1 VIIANAAPRAD
12 SRRSARRK
20 LCGDGMME
28 SMDLNDP
35 RDPLSVVGLRSSPA
49 AQAAR
54 ELLERNRVPHR
65 WIDLDEDPVG
75 RLLRD
80 GPTAERSLPVVF
92 FADGE
97 TLEGPPSY
105 VEPFPGQVRASA
117 AADYIVSA
125 SWLTELARGAG
136 LHCQPERTE
145 YDVAVLG
152 AGPAGLT
159 AAVYAASE
167 GLHVLVVER
176 MAPGGQAGTSSR
188 IENYPGFADGIS
200 GSELADNAYRQ
211 ALRFGAEFLIGVNL
225 VGSRPLEGGV
235 IEVELTG
242 GATVRARTG
251 IVASGV
257 RYRRLEAPGV
267 EELVGSGVYYGA
279 APGEAEEYRDGRV
292 AVVGGANSA
301 GQAALHFADSAATVT
316 MLVRGKSISLGMS
329 QYLVERIESHE
340 RIDVRTETEVVRA
353 SGSPHL
359 SEVDVSGPA
368 GEETIAVDALFLL
381 IGGDPLIATV
391 ESWLD
396 VDERGFLLTGPDLP
410 KGSGPGQWSLERE
423 PMLLESSVPGVFVA
437 GDVRHGSIKRVA
449 SAVGEGAM
457 AVTLVH
463 NYLSSMEGV

>member
-1 VIIANAAPRAD
+1 V
-12 SRRSARRK
+12 
-20 LCGDGMME
+20 
-28 SMDLNDP
+28 
-35 RDPLSVVGLRSSPA
+35 
-49 AQAAR
+49 QAAR
-54 ELLERNRVPHR
+54 ELLERNRVSHR

-80 GPTAERSLPVVF
+80 GPIGKRSLPVVF
-92 FADGE
+92 FANGE
-97 TLEGPPSY
+97 VLEGPPSY
-105 VEPFPGQVRASA
+105 VEPFPGEVRASA
-117 AADYIVSA
+117 AEDYVASA

-136 LHCQPERTE
+136 LDCQPQREE
-145 YDVAVLG
+145 YDVVVLG

-200 GSELADNAYRQ
+200 GSELAENAYGQ
-211 ALRFGAEFLIGVNL
+211 ARRFGAEFVIGVNL
-225 VGSRPLEGGV
+225 VASRLRDDGK

-267 EELVGSGVYYGA
+267 DELVGNGVYYGA
-279 APGEAEEYRDGRV
+279 APGEAQEYRDGKV

-301 GQAALHFADSAATVT
+301 GQAALHFAGSAAGVT
-316 MLVRGKSISLGMS
+316 MLIRGESISRGMS
-329 QYLVERIESHE
+329 QYLVERIEAHD
-340 RIDVRTETEVVRA
+340 RIDVRTKTEIVRA
-353 SGSPHL
+353 SGSPQL
-359 SEVDVSGPA
+359 SEIQVSGP
-368 GEETIAVDALFLL
+368 GGKETIGVDGLFLL
-381 IGGDPLIATV
+381 IGGDPLIASV
-391 ESWLD
+391 ENWLD
-396 VDERGFLLTGPDLP
+396 VDGRGFLLTGPDLP
-410 KGSGPGQWSLERE
+410 RGSGAGEWSLERE
-423 PMLLESSVPGVFVA
+423 PMFLESSVPGVFVA

-463 NYLSSMEGV
+463 RYLSSDRSPPPHAEVPN

>member
-1 VIIANAAPRAD
+1 V
-12 SRRSARRK
+12 
-20 LCGDGMME
+20 
-28 SMDLNDP
+28 
-35 RDPLSVVGLRSSPA
+35 
-49 AQAAR
+49 QAAR
-54 ELLERNRVPHR
+54 ELLERNRVSHR

-80 GPTAERSLPVVF
+80 GPIGKRSLPVVF
-92 FADGE
+92 FANGE
-97 TLEGPPSY
+97 VLEGPPSY
-105 VEPFPGQVRASA
+105 VEPFPGEVRASA
-117 AADYIVSA
+117 AEDYLASA

-136 LHCQPERTE
+136 LDCQPQREE
-145 YDVAVLG
+145 YDVVVLG

-200 GSELADNAYRQ
+200 GSELAENAYAQ
-211 ALRFGAEFLIGVNL
+211 ARRFGAEFVIGVNL
-225 VGSRPLEGGV
+225 VASRLRDDGK

-242 GATVRARTG
+242 GATVRGRTG

-267 EELVGSGVYYGA
+267 DELVGNGVYYGA
-279 APGEAEEYRDGRV
+279 APGEAQEYRDGKV

-301 GQAALHFADSAATVT
+301 GQAALHFAGSAAGVT
-316 MLVRGKSISLGMS
+316 MLIRGESISRGMS
-329 QYLVERIESHE
+329 QYLVERIEAHD
-340 RIDVRTETEVVRA
+340 RIDVRTKTEIVRA
-353 SGSPHL
+353 SGSPQL
-359 SEVDVSGPA
+359 SEIQVSGP
-368 GEETIAVDALFLL
+368 GGKETIGVDGLFLL
-381 IGGDPLIATV
+381 IGGDPLIASV
-391 ESWLD
+391 ENWLD
-396 VDERGFLLTGPDLP
+396 VDGRGFLLTGPDLP
-410 KGSGPGQWSLERE
+410 RGSGAGEWSLERE
-423 PMLLESSVPGVFVA
+423 PMFLESSVPGVFVA

-463 NYLSSMEGV
+463 RYLSSDRSPPPHAEVPN

>member
-1 VIIANAAPRAD
+1 
-12 SRRSARRK
+12 
-20 LCGDGMME
+20 
-28 SMDLNDP
+28 
-35 RDPLSVVGLRSSPA
+35 VVGRRASAA

-54 ELLERNRVPHR
+54 ELLERNRVSHR

-80 GPTAERSLPVVF
+80 GPIGKRSLPVVF
-92 FADGE
+92 FANGE
-97 TLEGPPSY
+97 VLEGPPSY
-105 VEPFPGQVRASA
+105 VEPFPGEVRASA
-117 AADYIVSA
+117 AEDYVASA

-136 LHCQPERTE
+136 LDCQPQREE
-145 YDVAVLG
+145 YDVVVLG

-200 GSELADNAYRQ
+200 GSELAENAYGQ
-211 ALRFGAEFLIGVNL
+211 ARRFGAEFVIGVNL
-225 VGSRPLEGGV
+225 VASRLRDDGK

-267 EELVGSGVYYGA
+267 DELVGNGVYYGA
-279 APGEAEEYRDGRV
+279 APGEAQEYRDGKV

-301 GQAALHFADSAATVT
+301 GQAALHFAGSAAGVT
-316 MLVRGKSISLGMS
+316 MLIRGESISRGMS
-329 QYLVERIESHE
+329 QYLVERIEAHD
-340 RIDVRTETEVVRA
+340 RIDVRTKTEIVRA
-353 SGSPHL
+353 SGSPQL
-359 SEVDVSGPA
+359 SEIQVSGP
-368 GEETIAVDALFLL
+368 GGKETIGVDGLFLL
-381 IGGDPLIATV
+381 IGGDPLIASV
-391 ESWLD
+391 ENWLD
-396 VDERGFLLTGPDLP
+396 VDGRGFLLTGPDLP
-410 KGSGPGQWSLERE
+410 RGSGAGEWSLERE
-423 PMLLESSVPGVFVA
+423 PMFLESSVPGVFVA

-463 NYLSSMEGV
+463 RYLSSDRSPPPHAEVPN

>member
-1 VIIANAAPRAD
+1 MALR
-12 SRRSARRK
+12 
-20 LCGDGMME
+20 
-28 SMDLNDP
+28 DP
-35 RDPLSVVGLRSSPA
+35 RDPVSVVGRRASA
-49 AQAAR
+49 AVQAAR
-54 ELLERNRVPHR
+54 ELLERNRVSHR

-80 GPTAERSLPVVF
+80 GPIGERSLPVVF
-92 FADGE
+92 FANGE
-97 TLEGPPSY
+97 VLEGPPSY
-105 VEPFPGQVRASA
+105 VEPLPGEVRASA
-117 AADYIVSA
+117 AEDYVASA

-136 LHCQPERTE
+136 LDCQPQREE
-145 YDVAVLG
+145 YDVVVLG

-200 GSELADNAYRQ
+200 GSELAENAYGQ
-211 ALRFGAEFLIGVNL
+211 ARRFGAEFVIGVNL
-225 VGSRPLEGGV
+225 VASRLRDDGK

-267 EELVGSGVYYGA
+267 DELVGSGVYYGA
-279 APGEAEEYRDGRV
+279 APGEAQEYRDGRV

-301 GQAALHFADSAATVT
+301 GQAALHFAGSAAGVT
-316 MLVRGKSISLGMS
+316 MLIRGESISRGMS
-329 QYLVERIESHE
+329 KYLVERIEAHD
-340 RIDVRTETEVVRA
+340 RIDVRTKTEIVRA
-353 SGSPHL
+353 SGSPQL
-359 SEVDVSGPA
+359 SEIQVSGP
-368 GEETIAVDALFLL
+368 GGKETIGVDGLFLL
-381 IGGDPLIATV
+381 IGGDPLIASV
-391 ESWLD
+391 ENWLD
-396 VDERGFLLTGPDLP
+396 VDDRGFLLTGPDLP
-410 KGSGPGQWSLERE
+410 RGSGAGEWSLERE
-423 PMLLESSVPGVFVA
+423 PMFLESSVPGVFVA

-463 NYLSSMEGV
+463 RYMSPLEAR

>member
-1 VIIANAAPRAD
+1 MIP
-12 SRRSARRK
+12 SRSPI
-20 LCGDGMME
+20 ME
-28 SMDLNDP
+28 SMALSDT
-35 RDPLSVVGLRSSPA
+35 RDPLSVVGQRASPA
-49 AQAAR
+49 VQAAR

-80 GPTAERSLPVVF
+80 GPMGERSVPVVF
-92 FADGE
+92 FANGE
-97 TLEGPPSY
+97 MLEGPHTY
-105 VEPFPGQVRASA
+105 VEPFPGEVRAA
-117 AADYIVSA
+117 AREDYIASA

-136 LHCQPERTE
+136 LHCQPEREE

-167 GLHVLVVER
+167 GLRVLVVER

-200 GSELADNAYRQ
+200 GSELAENAFRQ
-211 ALRFGAEFLIGVNL
+211 ARRFGAEFLIGVNL
-225 VGSRPLEGGV
+225 VASRPRDDGM
-235 IEVELTG
+235 IDVELTSG
-242 GATVRARTG
+242 TTVRARTG

-257 RYRRLEAPGV
+257 RYRRLDSPGV

-279 APGEAEEYRDGRV
+279 APGEAQQYRGGSV
-292 AVVGGANSA
+292 AVIGGANSA
-301 GQAALHFADSAATVT
+301 GQAALHLAGSAARVT
-316 MLVRGKSISLGMS
+316 LLIRGDSISRGMS
-329 QYLVERIESHE
+329 HYLVERIESHE
-340 RIDVRTETEVVRA
+340 RIDVRTKTQLVRA
-353 SGSPHL
+353 GGSPTL
-359 SEVDVSGPA
+359 SEIEVSGP
-368 GEETIAVDALFLL
+368 GGDETIRVDGLFLL

-391 ESWLD
+391 ENWLD
-396 VDERGFLLTGPDLP
+396 VDRRGFLLTGPDLP
-410 KGSGPGQWSLERE
+410 KGRGAGRWSLERE

-463 NYLSSMEGV
+463 NYLSSLESG

>member
-1 VIIANAAPRAD
+1 V
-12 SRRSARRK
+12 
-20 LCGDGMME
+20 
-28 SMDLNDP
+28 
-35 RDPLSVVGLRSSPA
+35 
-49 AQAAR
+49 QAAR
-54 ELLERNRVPHR
+54 ELLERNRVSHR

-80 GPTAERSLPVVF
+80 GPIGKRSLPVVF
-92 FADGE
+92 FANGE
-97 TLEGPPSY
+97 VLEGPPSY
-105 VEPFPGQVRASA
+105 VEPFPGEVRASA
-117 AADYIVSA
+117 AEDYVASA

-136 LHCQPERTE
+136 LDCQPQREE
-145 YDVAVLG
+145 YDVVVLG

-200 GSELADNAYRQ
+200 GSELAENAYGQ
-211 ALRFGAEFLIGVNL
+211 ARRFGAEFVIGVNL
-225 VGSRPLEGGV
+225 VASRLRDDGK

-267 EELVGSGVYYGA
+267 DELVGNGVYYGA
-279 APGEAEEYRDGRV
+279 APGEAQEYRDGKV

-301 GQAALHFADSAATVT
+301 GQAALHFAGSAAGVT
-316 MLVRGKSISLGMS
+316 MLIRGESISRGMS
-329 QYLVERIESHE
+329 QYLVERIEAHD
-340 RIDVRTETEVVRA
+340 RIDVRTKTEIVRA
-353 SGSPHL
+353 SGSPQL
-359 SEVDVSGPA
+359 SEIQVSGP
-368 GEETIAVDALFLL
+368 GGKETIGVDGLFLL
-381 IGGDPLIATV
+381 IGGDPLIASV
-391 ESWLD
+391 ENWLD
-396 VDERGFLLTGPDLP
+396 VDGRGFLLTGPDLP
-410 KGSGPGQWSLERE
+410 RGSGAGEWSLERE
-423 PMLLESSVPGVFVA
+423 PMFLESSVPGVFVA

-463 NYLSSMEGV
+463 RYLSSDTSPPPHAEVPN